1 MSNSRYYV
9 VGDNDVWMVQFKDTE
24 HGRYKSSNEPAS
36 FAIAA
41 AQRLGMRGER
51 AHVCVL
57 DDDGRL
63 RCKWSYNR
71 GRHLRTRPL
80 RLLVWPHLAA
90 RALTSPALLS

>member
-24 HGRYKSSNEPAS
+24 HARYKSSNEAAS

-57 DDDGRL
+57 DDDGHF
-63 RCKWSYNR
+63 RCK
-71 GRHLRTRPL
+71 
-80 RLLVWPHLAA
+80 
-90 RALTSPALLS
+90 